1 MEKYHRSVRK
11 LTLLLLIV
19 LCSGCGTIQTTP
31 TTTASPTSP
40 STVSP
45 PSTLTPIPTPT
56 STPLP
61 RFDGEEISFTTE
73 DDLRIYG
80 YIYRGGGDLAVI
92 LAHQRSK
99 PQPGSPQTQKSW
111 QSFAELLA
119 NKGYTVLTFNF
130 RGIGRSEGDINMMEN
145 EVVKD
150 TLAAVEFLQSEGYHR
165 IACVGAEMGGTSC
178 MEAAQSYEFEGLV
191 VIASTLS
198 LGEPTV
204 ITDDDIER
212 LTMPKLF
219 ICADQDRY
227 ERIVGETQYLCDK
240 SPEPKRLKFF
250 SGTAHG
256 TELFYTEHGE
266 EFRGLLL
273 DFLEGLR

>member
-1 MEKYHRSVRK
+1 MDKYCQFVRK
-11 LTLLLLIV
+11 LRLIFFIV
-19 LCSGCGTIQTTP
+19 LFSGCGTILTTP
-31 TTTASPTSP
+31 PIPT

-45 PSTLTPIPTPT
+45 TSSPIPTSTPTLTPIQH
-56 STPLP
+56 
-61 RFDGEEISFTTE
+61 FDGEEINFMTE
-73 DDLRIYG
+73 DNLTIYG
-80 YIYRGGGDLAVI
+80 YIYRGGSNLAVI

-119 NKGYTVLTFNF
+119 TKGYTVLTFNF
-130 RGIGRSEGDINMMEN
+130 RGIGRSEGDIDAMEN

-150 TLAAVEFLQSEGYHR
+150 TLAAVEFLQSEGYQR
-165 IACVGAEMGGTSC
+165 IVCVGAEMGGTSC
-178 MEAAQSYEFEGLV
+178 MEATQSYEFEGLV

-198 LGEPTV
+198 LGEPTA
-204 ITDDDIER
+204 ITDEDIER

-219 ICADQDRY
+219 ICADQDRF
-227 ERIVGETQYLCDK
+227 ERIVGETQYLYDN
-240 SPEPKRLKFF
+240 SPEPKQLMLF

-256 TELFYTEHGE
+256 TELFYTEHAD

-273 DFLEGLR
+273 DFLEALR